1 MLSKKNALDVTRFLK
16 ASKNMNFTFDTASN
30 SFVRKKVANKVNVK
44 NRKVLPNGSVCYIAN
59 YPPVFLFGVF
69 EIQKP
74 VNAYFIHFI
83 YKLDKSSK
91 TIEVK
96 TYDIKPDELDMSV
109 QTNSSFYDALFESKL
124 NLLLN
129 ELNIKSF
136 DKSLYH
142 YKIFTVNF
150 I

>member
-1 MLSKKNALDVTRFLK
+1 MQTKKSNLDVIKFLK
-16 ASKNMNFTFDTASN
+16 ASKNMNFTFDTISN

-83 YKLDKSSK
+83 YKLDESSK
-91 TIEVK
+91 NIEVK
-96 TYDIKPDELDMSV
+96 TYDIKASELEMTVPSDTSV
-109 QTNSSFYDALFESKL
+109 YDALFESKL
-124 NLLLN
+124 NLLLK

-136 DKSLYH
+136 DKSFYH